1 MNLQDLCVWSFEA
14 QIQEFMLYSGD
25 NPTRPASQ
33 RTYIPLEKSPFIS
46 LQKYFIQ
53 PTDKPKH
60 SINIY
65 RCRKHRFAYLFK
77 FGGVVNLCLYLKYK
91 VVAAV
96 DAVFSP
102 FYCACLIN
110 IQGALWSVLEHK
122 THGLA
127 CVECI
132 PSLIKHF
139 EVWNHPCLLAC
150 SLIRLS

>member
-1 MNLQDLCVWSFEA
+1 MFGVFRLRFKNSCC
-14 QIQEFMLYSGD
+14 IQVI
-25 NPTRPASQ
+25 
-33 RTYIPLEKSPFIS
+33 IPLVQPRSALTLPFKKSLLIS

-60 SINIY
+60 SIHIY
-65 RCRKHRFAYLFK
+65 RRRKHRFAYLFK

-96 DAVFSP
+96 GAVFSP
-102 FYCACLIN
+102 FYRACLIN

-132 PSLIKHF
+132 PSLIKH
-139 EVWNHPCLLAC
+139 LKK
-150 SLIRLS
+150 SLKSSTFVSV